1 MLIGGNDEL
10 IELNYNDGKRSNSE
24 NERITIVV
32 DKEANETIVKDVRR
46 LSSAIFE
53 DLLRHVKLDVI
64 REGNSFTITCSFPL
78 ILSEQLLSVAHDN
91 IDKVL
96 EGSQVKRLTIGY
108 YIDDTCSL
116 TMRSGISVL
125 ACSLVYIL
133 FYR

>member
-32 DKEANETIVKDVRR
+32 DKEANETIAKDVRR

-96 EGSQVKRLTIGY
+96 QGSQVKRLTIGY

-116 TMRSGISVL
+116 AMRSGISVL
-125 ACSLVYIL
+125 VCSLVYIL